1 MQYIERLK
9 SVPVKVR
16 TFSFVKFHF
25 ALEKLLIRHFLHDI
39 TGCNAL
45 LVFLHNHQIAVWDF
59 LQNLLVN
66 QVKVLHERRNLPQQA
81 VVAYWRCFAV
91 MLATFLAK
99 ADSRKKSFVDR
110 RE

>member
-25 ALEKLLIRHFLHDI
+25 ALEKLLVRHFLHDI

-59 LQNLLVN
+59 LQNLLAA
-66 QVKVLHERRNLPQQA
+66 PTGS
-81 VVAYWRCFAV
+81 RCL
-91 MLATFLAK
+91 LALLCCQTYYVP
-99 ADSRKKSFVDR
+99 R
-110 RE
+110 

>member
-1 MQYIERLK
+1 M
-9 SVPVKVR
+9 VR
-16 TFSFVKFHF
+16 GFLSFVKFHF

-59 LQNLLVN
+59 LQNLLVS

>member
-1 MQYIERLK
+1 MGYK
-9 SVPVKVR
+9 KVAPFLAVR
-16 TFSFVKFHF
+16 GFLSFVKFHF
-25 ALEKLLIRHFLHDI
+25 ALEKLLVRHFLHHI
-39 TGCNAL
+39 PGGHAL

-59 LQNLLVN
+59 FQNLFVS
-66 QVKVLHERRNLPQQA
+66 QMKVLHERRNLPQQA